1 MILLIVFCF
10 LCFVEVLAQGEVS
23 HEAQHLIIK
32 IRRQVRLLNR
42 KWTELNQ
49 GCHEWQ
55 SRIGQAAEVKQNTFF
70 ICYLL
75 PSVVHFYLYILTSY
89 ERKIDFLM
97 QTFLFSDY
105 EPFTKWFGKDGG
117 TLSPCRA
124 SQIQVDCCRRC
135 VKR

>member
-1 MILLIVFCF
+1 MLWGNNCIEKEQNIILLIVFCF

-55 SRIGQAAEVKQNTFF
+55 SRIGQAAEVKQNTFSSVICCLVSCTF
-70 ICYLL
+70 IY
-75 PSVVHFYLYILTSY
+75 
-89 ERKIDFLM
+89 
-97 QTFLFSDY
+97 TFLPIMKEKLIF
-105 EPFTKWFGKDGG
+105 
-117 TLSPCRA
+117 
-124 SQIQVDCCRRC
+124 
-135 VKR
+135 